1 MLEEKA
7 HSHTFQIPAFLPAQ
21 QHQPWDSW
29 FASCHGFVSRW
40 TWEPVQVLVIWI
52 NGNWDSE
59 GQKREE
65 QSFQNQI
72 FPLLLKC
79 FRRDRAP
86 RSLHSVSQRTWVTD
100 HYLSHKLTA
109 KHSMCL
115 VGASREPQGGEGACR
130 GTLHCF
136 PSHFREAPN

>member
-7 HSHTFQIPAFLPAQ
+7 HSHTFQMPAFLPAQ

-40 TWEPVQVLVIWI
+40 TWEHVQVLVIWI
-52 NGNWDSE
+52 NGNWDSD

-72 FPLLLKC
+72 FPLLLKYNILEGTGHPKA
-79 FRRDRAP
+79 FIQSP
-86 RSLHSVSQRTWVTD
+86 RGPGLQIIT
-100 HYLSHKLTA
+100 
-109 KHSMCL
+109 
-115 VGASREPQGGEGACR
+115 
-130 GTLHCF
+130 
-136 PSHFREAPN
+136 